1 MSTPG
6 ADPEFHLVVDARGL
20 EPPEPMVRVLESL
33 DLLPFGKRML
43 LVIHREPRALLRVL
57 DRNGYDARCESDP
70 DGSFR
75 VVIWQ
80 RKPVPPSPDEP

>member
-1 MSTPG
+1 MTATNDST
-6 ADPEFHLVVDARGL
+6 EFHLVVDARGL

-43 LVIHREPRALLRVL
+43 LRIHREPRTLVRVL
-57 DRNGYDARCESDP
+57 DQNGYDAQCESDL

-80 RKPVPPSPDEP
+80 RQPGATSPSRW